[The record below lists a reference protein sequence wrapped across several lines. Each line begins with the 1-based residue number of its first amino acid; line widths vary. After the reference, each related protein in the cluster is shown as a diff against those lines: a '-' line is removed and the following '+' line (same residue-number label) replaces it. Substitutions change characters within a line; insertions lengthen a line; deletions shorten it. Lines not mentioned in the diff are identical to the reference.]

1 MNRAESMR
9 KERIQRIVETLRAQ
23 DLGVSSIRE
32 LAGRLAVSEMTIRRD
47 LEELARQNV
56 VRLVHAGAVLV
67 SPETAPPRYALAE
80 AGSRMAEEK
89 RRIGRRAAAL
99 IQPHDVV
106 IVDSGSTTERLVQAI
121 PDGLPLTLICFSLN
135 VLVAAHRNKEC
146 RIVFA
151 GGVLHENTL
160 MFESPEG
167 AQLIRRFRANKAFL
181 SASGVSDRLG
191 VTCANSYEVE
201 TKKAAIASS
210 LERILVADSSKLGRI
225 HPSHFAEL
233 RDFSALVTDAGLS
246 PENAELLRASG
257 IQLLIA
263 E

>member
-1 MNRAESMR
+1 MR
-9 KERIQRIVETLRAQ
+9 KQERIQQIVETLRTQ
-23 DLGVSSIRE
+23 DMGVSSIHE

-47 LEELARQNV
+47 LELLARENV

-67 SPETAPPRYALAE
+67 APESSAPRYSLAE
-80 AGSRMAEEK
+80 AGARMSEEK

-99 IQPHDVV
+99 IQPQDIV
-106 IVDSGSTTERLVQAI
+106 IVDSGSTTECLVQAI

-135 VLVAAHRNKEC
+135 VLVAAHRNQAC

-151 GGVLHENTL
+151 GGALHENTL

-167 AQLIRRFRANKAFL
+167 AQLIRRYRANKAFL
-181 SASGVSDRLG
+181 SASGINDRLG

-210 LERILVADSSKLGRI
+210 LERILVADSSKFGRI

-233 RDFSALVTDAGLS
+233 RDFSILVTDAGL
-246 PENAELLRASG
+246 PAESAESLRAGG
-257 IQLLIA
+257 IEVLIA

>member
-1 MNRAESMR
+1 MR
-9 KERIQRIVETLRAQ
+9 KQERIQQIVETLRAQ

-32 LAGRLAVSEMTIRRD
+32 LAGRLEVSEMTIRRD
-47 LEELARQNV
+47 LELLARENV

-67 SPETAPPRYALAE
+67 APEASAPRYSLAE
-80 AGSRMAEEK
+80 AGARMSEEK

-99 IQPHDVV
+99 IQPEDIV
-106 IVDSGSTTERLVQAI
+106 IVDSGSTTECLVQAI
-121 PDGLPLTLICFSLN
+121 PDGLPLTLLCFSLN

-151 GGVLHENTL
+151 GGALHENTL

-167 AQLIRRFRANKAFL
+167 AQLIRRYRANKAFL
-181 SASGVSDRLG
+181 SASGVNDRLG

-210 LERILVADSSKLGRI
+210 LERILVADSSKFGRI

-233 RDFSALVTDAGLS
+233 GDFSILVTDAGL
-246 PENAELLRASG
+246 PAESAAALRAGG
-257 IQLLIA
+257 IEVLIA

>member
-1 MNRAESMR
+1 MR
-9 KERIQRIVETLRAQ
+9 KPERIQRIVETLRAQ

-32 LAGRLAVSEMTIRRD
+32 LAGRLEVSEMTIRRD
-47 LEELARQNV
+47 LEQLARDNV
-56 VRLVHAGAVLV
+56 VRMVHAGAVLV
-67 SPETAPPRYALAE
+67 SPESAPPRYSLAE
-80 AGSRMAEEK
+80 AGTHMAEEK
-89 RRIGRRAAAL
+89 RRIGRRAATL
-99 IQPHDVV
+99 IQPEDIV
-106 IVDSGSTTERLVQAI
+106 IVDSGSTTECLVKAI

-135 VLVAAHRNKEC
+135 VLVAAHRNQAC

-167 AQLIRRFRANKAFL
+167 AQLIRRYRANKAFL
-181 SASGVSDRLG
+181 SASGVSERLG

-210 LERILVADSSKLGRI
+210 LERILVADSSKFGRI

-233 RDFSALVTDAGLS
+233 RDFSALVTDAGL
-246 PENAELLRASG
+246 PAESADFLRANG
-257 IQLLIA
+257 IQVLIA

>member
-1 MNRAESMR
+1 MR
-9 KERIQRIVETLRAQ
+9 KPERIQRIVETLRSQAA
-23 DLGVSSIRE
+23 GVSSIRE
-32 LAGRLAVSEMTIRRD
+32 LAGRLDVSEMTIRRD
-47 LEELARQNV
+47 LELLASDNV
-56 VRLVHAGAVLV
+56 VRLLHAGAVLV
-67 SPETAPPRYALAE
+67 TPAAEASPPRYSLSE
-80 AGSRMAEEK
+80 AGSHMAEEK
-89 RRIGRRAAAL
+89 RRIGRKAASL
-99 IQPHDVV
+99 IRPQDIV
-106 IVDSGSTTERLVQAI
+106 IIDSGSTTESLVNAI

-135 VLVAAHRNKEC
+135 ILVAAHRNKEC

-167 AQLIRRFRANKAFL
+167 AQLIGRYRANKAFL

-210 LERILVADSSKLGRI
+210 LERILVADSSKFGRI

-233 RDFSALVTDAGLS
+233 RDFSTLVTDAVL
-246 PENAELLRASG
+246 PAENAEFIRGNGIELL
-257 IQLLIA
+257 LA

>member
-1 MNRAESMR
+1 MR
-9 KERIQRIVETLRAQ
+9 KQERIQQIVETLRAQ

-32 LAGRLAVSEMTIRRD
+32 LAGRLEVSEMTIRRD
-47 LEELARQNV
+47 LELLARENV

-67 SPETAPPRYALAE
+67 APEASAPRYSLAE
-80 AGSRMAEEK
+80 AGARMSEEK

-99 IQPHDVV
+99 IQPEDIV
-106 IVDSGSTTERLVQAI
+106 IVDSGSTTECLVQAI
-121 PDGLPLTLICFSLN
+121 PDGLPLTLLCFSLN
-135 VLVAAHRNKEC
+135 VLVAAHRNHEC

-167 AQLIRRFRANKAFL
+167 AQLIGRYRANKAFL

-210 LERILVADSSKLGRI
+210 LERILVADSSKFGRI

-233 RDFSALVTDAGLS
+233 RDFSALVTDAGL
-246 PENAELLRASG
+246 PAESAAALRAGG
-257 IQLLIA
+257 IQVLIA

>member
-1 MNRAESMR
+1 MR
-9 KERIQRIVETLRAQ
+9 KQERIQQIVETLRAQ

-32 LAGRLAVSEMTIRRD
+32 LAGRLEVSEMTIRRD
-47 LEELARQNV
+47 LELLARENV

-67 SPETAPPRYALAE
+67 APEASAPRYSLAE
-80 AGSRMAEEK
+80 AGARMSEEK

-99 IQPHDVV
+99 IQPEDIV
-106 IVDSGSTTERLVQAI
+106 IVDSGSTTECLVQAI
-121 PDGLPLTLICFSLN
+121 PDGLPLTLLCFSLN

-151 GGVLHENTL
+151 GGALHENTL

-167 AQLIRRFRANKAFL
+167 AQLIRRYRANKAFL
-181 SASGVSDRLG
+181 SASGVNDRLG

-210 LERILVADSSKLGRI
+210 LERILVADSSKFGRI

-233 RDFSALVTDAGLS
+233 GDFSILVTDAGL
-246 PENAELLRASG
+246 PAESAAALRVGG
-257 IQLLIA
+257 IQVLIA

>member
-1 MNRAESMR
+1 MR
-9 KERIQRIVETLRAQ
+9 KIERIQRIVETLRTQ

-32 LAGRLAVSEMTIRRD
+32 LAGLLAVSEMTIRRD
-47 LEELARQNV
+47 LELLARDNV

-67 SPETAPPRYALAE
+67 APEVSAPHYSLAE
-80 AGSRMAEEK
+80 AGAHRAEEK

-99 IQPHDVV
+99 IQPQDIV
-106 IVDSGSTTERLVQAI
+106 IVDSGSTTECLVKAI

-135 VLVAAHRNKEC
+135 VLVAAHYNKEC

-167 AQLIRRFRANKAFL
+167 AQLIRRYRANKAFL

-191 VTCANSYEVE
+191 VTCANSHEVE

-210 LERILVADSSKLGRI
+210 LERILVADSSKFGRI

-233 RDFSALVTDAGLS
+233 SDFSILVTDAGL
-246 PENAELLRASG
+246 PAESAESLRASG
-257 IQLLIA
+257 VEVLIA

>member
-1 MNRAESMR
+1 MR
-9 KERIQRIVETLRAQ
+9 KNERIQQIVETLRSQ

-47 LEELARQNV
+47 LELLARDNV
-56 VRLVHAGAVLV
+56 VRMVHAGAVLV
-67 SPETAPPRYALAE
+67 SQENTPRYSLSE
-80 AGSRMAEEK
+80 AGSHMAEEK

-99 IQPHDVV
+99 LQPQDIV
-106 IVDSGSTTERLVQAI
+106 IVDSGSTTECLVKAI

-160 MFESPEG
+160 MFESSEG
-167 AQLIRRFRANKAFL
+167 AQLIRRYRANKAFL
-181 SASGVSDRLG
+181 SASGLSERLG

-210 LERILVADSSKLGRI
+210 LERILLADSSKFGRI

-246 PENAELLRASG
+246 PESAQDLRANG
-257 IQLLIA
+257 IEVLIA

>member
-1 MNRAESMR
+1 MVPAMS
-9 KERIQRIVETLRAQ
+9 KQERIQRIVETLRTQ

-47 LEELARQNV
+47 LELLASDNV

-67 SPETAPPRYALAE
+67 APEASAPRYSLAE
-80 AGSRMAEEK
+80 AGARMAEEK

-99 IQPHDVV
+99 IQPQDIV
-106 IVDSGSTTERLVQAI
+106 IVDSGSTTECLVQAI

-135 VLVAAHRNKEC
+135 VLVEAHRNKEC

-151 GGVLHENTL
+151 GGALHENTL

-167 AQLIRRFRANKAFL
+167 AQLIRRYRANKAFL
-181 SASGVSDRLG
+181 SASGLNERLG

-201 TKKAAIASS
+201 TKQAAIASS
-210 LERILVADSSKLGRI
+210 LERILVADSSKFGRI

-233 RDFSALVTDAGLS
+233 RDFSVLVTDAGL
-246 PENAELLRASG
+246 PAESAEFLRANR
-257 IQLLIA
+257 IEVLIA

>member
-1 MNRAESMR
+1 MR
-9 KERIQRIVETLRAQ
+9 KPERIQRIVETLRSQ

-47 LEELARQNV
+47 LELLAGENV

-67 SPETAPPRYALAE
+67 SPEAAAPRYALAE
-80 AGSRMAEEK
+80 AGSHMAEEK

-106 IVDSGSTTERLVQAI
+106 IVDSGSTTECLVEAI

-135 VLVAAHRNKEC
+135 VLVAAHRNQEC

-233 RDFSALVTDAGLS
+233 RDFSALVTDADLS
-246 PENAELLRASG
+246 EENAELLRASG

>member
-1 MNRAESMR
+1 MR
-9 KERIQRIVETLRAQ
+9 KQERIQRIVEDLRSQAS
-23 DLGVSSIRE
+23 GVASIRE
-32 LAGRLAVSEMTIRRD
+32 LAGRLSVSEMTIRRD
-47 LEELARQNV
+47 LELLARDNI

-67 SPETAPPRYALAE
+67 SPEPSAPRYSLAE
-80 AGSRMAEEK
+80 AGAHMAEEK

-99 IQPHDVV
+99 IQPEDIV
-106 IVDSGSTTERLVQAI
+106 IVDSGSTTECLVKAI

-135 VLVAAHRNKEC
+135 VLVAAHRNQAC

-167 AQLIRRFRANKAFL
+167 ARLIGRYRANKAFL
-181 SASGVSDRLG
+181 SASGVSEQLG

-201 TKKAAIASS
+201 TKQAAIASS
-210 LERILVADSSKLGRI
+210 LERILVADSSKFGRI

-233 RDFSALVTDAGLS
+233 ADFSTLVTDAGL
-246 PENAELLRASG
+246 PAESAEALRSSG
-257 IQLLIA
+257 IQVLI
-263 E
+263 EE